1 MMAFVSQVKNRVR
14 MRGKPSISFRL
25 IKSGSSGVHVSKL
38 TGLHEER
45 IDIEIDDE
53 RRVLRLVL
61 HPEGFQVGKTGSF
74 SCSKK
79 IFRTISPK
87 SNSPVTI
94 PLVVRSDGL
103 LYGSYT
109 HLAQEQK

>member
-1 MMAFVSQVKNRVR
+1 MAFVSQVKKRFRVSGR
-14 MRGKPSISFRL
+14 PSISFRMT
-25 IKSGSSGVHVSKL
+25 KAGSTGVHVSKL
-38 TGLHEER
+38 TRLYGEC
-45 IDIEIDDE
+45 IDIEIDEE
-53 RRVLRLVL
+53 RKVLRLVL

-87 SNSPVTI
+87 SNSSVTI
-94 PLVVRSDGL
+94 PLGIGVDGL
-103 LYGSYT
+103 LYGSYD

>member
-1 MMAFVSQVKNRVR
+1 MAFVSQVKNRVR
-14 MRGKPSISFRL
+14 VRGKPSISFRL
-25 IKSGSSGVHVSKL
+25 IKSGSAGVHVSKL
-38 TGLHEER
+38 TRLYGAC
-45 IDIEIDDE
+45 IDIEIDEE
-53 RRVLRLVL
+53 RKVLRLVL

-87 SNSPVTI
+87 SNRSVTI
-94 PLVVRSDGL
+94 PLRVGEDGL
-103 LYGSYT
+103 LYGSYA